1 MSRGIWR
8 LDKVTQQIPACS
20 EPRLLACSTVPF
32 SQNTKPELDS
42 THQRVG
48 RVPRGL
54 ALVSLLSLSR
64 TLTFCTV
71 WWKLITSDEQKR
83 GGRRKRGVC
92 AGGSACPAGGAA
104 WLRLGRGGRVGAGG
118 EPGREPRHPST
129 YTPYPLV
136 FPFPGLDL
144 QAPTLACSALLRRT
158 SVQALSPA
166 PLTLEAEGGGLD
178 AAPAQ
183 LGRGTGW
190 ETQAEISAS
199 WGRGVSS
206 LPVPGV
212 GSLGR
217 GLGRG
222 GSELEPCLPR
232 RCRVEQM
239 AGEGRGYV
247 AGRRRG
253 AGAAG

>member
-1 MSRGIWR
+1 MRRVLGVPSR
-8 LDKVTQQIPACS
+8 
-20 EPRLLACSTVPF
+20 
-32 SQNTKPELDS
+32 
-42 THQRVG
+42 
-48 RVPRGL
+48 
-54 ALVSLLSLSR
+54 
-64 TLTFCTV
+64 
-71 WWKLITSDEQKR
+71 
-83 GGRRKRGVC
+83 RRCVAAAGTGWE
-92 AGGSACPAGGAA
+92 GGSRRRA
-104 WLRLGRGGRVGAGG
+104 RK
-118 EPGREPRHPST
+118 EPRHPST

-136 FPFPGLDL
+136 CPFLGLDL
-144 QAPTLACSALLRRT
+144 QTPTLACSALLRRT
-158 SVQALSPA
+158 SFQALSPA

-178 AAPAQ
+178 SAPAQ

-190 ETQAEISAS
+190 EMQAEISAS

-222 GSELEPCLPR
+222 GSELQPCLPR

-239 AGEGRGYV
+239 AGERRGYV